1 MTHSPTQKPKT
12 TQNWPK
18 PLPQARHW
26 LGWTD
31 LWQIP
36 RRQGPRPGL
45 CLRTSRDDT
54 GHFHQLQLQPR
65 SHPELEG
72 GPQLKGKKSIETSRQ
87 FGNQIFS
94 GVPFFAN
101 FAQTEKCQQTQACF
115 GRCWGSKIFSGPL
128 RWPLKKK
135 IPSRPGAAVGPSPR
149 GGPLEIPL
157 QPPSPR
163 GHCKS

>member
-87 FGNQIFS
+87 FGNQIFQVFRFS
-94 GVPFFAN
+94 LILPKPKSANKHRHVLVGVGDQRFFLALCAGHSKKN
-101 FAQTEKCQQTQACF
+101 TFTT
-115 GRCWGSKIFSGPL
+115 WGCCRTFSQRGSTGNSSPA
-128 RWPLKKK
+128 PTT
-135 IPSRPGAAVGPSPR
+135 PGA
-149 GGPLEIPL
+149 L
-157 QPPSPR
+157 
-163 GHCKS
+163 